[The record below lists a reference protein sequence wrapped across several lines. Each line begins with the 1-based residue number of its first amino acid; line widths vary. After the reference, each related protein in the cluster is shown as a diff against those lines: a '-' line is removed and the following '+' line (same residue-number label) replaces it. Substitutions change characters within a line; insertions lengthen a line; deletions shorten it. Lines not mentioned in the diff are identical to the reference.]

1 MSSGAEVL
9 ETPDPKGRKGL
20 RGNRLKITLWIG
32 AIEGVLILLGFI
44 PHLAIYLLAAIAIGF
59 YAFVGRNYKSGTA
72 RDTAW
77 IFASSQ
83 LIAVLVPSVLHVAKW
98 IAITVIIV
106 AAVVGLVVLLA
117 DRDKS

>member
-1 MSSGAEVL
+1 MPVPSQGSACE
-9 ETPDPKGRKGL
+9 PA
-20 RGNRLKITLWIG
+20 KITLWIG
-32 AIEGVLILLGFI
+32 IEGVLILLGLI

-59 YAFVGRNYKSGTA
+59 YAFVGRNYKSTTA
-72 RDTAW
+72 RSAAW
-77 IFASSQ
+77 IFATSQ

-106 AAVVGLVVLLA
+106 AAAVGLLVLLA